1 MRLALAFPL
10 AAAFAVAAAASVV
23 RADSLAAEPA
33 AEEVIDRIAASV
45 DEVAI
50 SESEVRKAMA
60 VSAISPQ
67 TGEAESVFRGR
78 VLDALIDQRLQYR
91 EAQRFAPAT
100 PEPAAVDAAM
110 KRLRERLQ
118 AAGRDPAAEFA
129 AAGMT
134 VDEVR
139 AALERQIVVQN
150 YLQERFRPI
159 AVADED
165 RAREE
170 YAKRY
175 VPGRRAAGLKVET
188 FEAVADEM
196 RRQSQQRIY
205 DEEAA
210 KWMKE
215 IRQKAQVA
223 IFTTPLPVSDAK
235 PIPLPAEKRLP
246 PAPASKAPTARQ
258 PD

>member
-1 MRLALAFPL
+1 MRPALAFFL
-10 AAAFAVAAAASVV
+10 AAVFAGAAAPRLA
-23 RADSLAAEPA
+23 RADAPAAQSA

-50 SESEVRKAMA
+50 PESEVRKAMA

-67 TGEAESVFRGR
+67 TGEPESAFRGR

-100 PEPAAVDAAM
+100 PEPVAVEAAM

-118 AAGRDPAAEFA
+118 ASGRDPAAEFA

-159 AVADED
+159 AVADEE

-170 YAKRY
+170 YDKRY
-175 VPGRRAAGLKVET
+175 VPEQQAAGAKAEP
-188 FEAVADEM
+188 FEAVADQM

-223 IFTTPLPVSDAK
+223 IFTTPLPVSDAQ
-235 PIPLPAEKRLP
+235 PIPLPAEKRLT
-246 PAPASKAPTARQ
+246 PATASKAPAART

>member
-1 MRLALAFPL
+1 MRRLGRSALVLACAGAFF
-10 AAAFAVAAAASVV
+10 AAG
-23 RADSLAAEPA
+23 PA
-33 AEEVIDRIAASV
+33 AGTASEQIVDRIAATV

-50 SESEVRKAMA
+50 PESEVRKAMA
-60 VSAISPQ
+60 VSAISPEP
-67 TGEAESVFRGR
+67 GEPEAAFRGR

-91 EAQRFAPAT
+91 EAQRFGPAT
-100 PEPAAVDAAM
+100 PEPASIDAAM
-110 KRLRERLQ
+110 KSLRARLE
-118 AAGRDPAAEFA
+118 AAGRDPATEFA

-170 YAKRY
+170 YDKHY
-175 VPGRRAAGLKVET
+175 VPERNAAGRNAEP
-188 FEAVADEM
+188 FEAVADQM

-210 KWMKE
+210 RWVKE
-215 IRQKAQVA
+215 IRQKALVA
-223 IFTTPLPVSDAK
+223 IFTTPVPAVNQK

-246 PAPASKAPTARQ
+246 PGPVSKAPAARTAN
-258 PD
+258 